1 MQDSGADLIT
11 RRALLMR
18 AIGGAAIA
26 LTGVD
31 GSLAR
36 LDALGPDEAKPGDD
50 NRIVRVARPQDLETA
65 VRDLASWI
73 TPNARFF
80 VRSHFGPPSVE
91 SLKKWRLQVDGD
103 VGRPLTLTLPDLKRF
118 QEVTVPAVVQC
129 SGNGRAFFRPR
140 VPGAQWEKGAVGN
153 AKWTGVRLADVLQRA
168 GLGAKAKHVQLLGAD
183 RPLLPTVPL
192 FLRSIPIEKAV
203 HPATLLAY
211 EMNGQPLPLLHG
223 APLRLIV
230 PGWAGDACVKWL
242 THLTVQEHEAE
253 GFYMQTAYRMPATPV
268 QPGAMARPAD
278 MVPVTEMTV
287 KSIITRPSEDAMLSG
302 ETVQVDGVAFTGEG
316 EIVRVEI
323 STDEGGHWHDA
334 DLVGER
340 APYAWRLWRYVW
352 KRTKPGRY
360 RVWSRATDSRGRTQ
374 PMTTPWNPGGY
385 LWNAVDTVRI
395 EIKA

>member
-1 MQDSGADLIT
+1 
-11 RRALLMR
+11 MR
-18 AIGGAAIA
+18 VIGGAAIA
-26 LTGVD
+26 LTGID

-36 LDALGPDEAKPGDD
+36 LDALGPEEVKPGDD
-50 NRIVRVARPQDLETA
+50 NRLVRVSRPQDLETA

-91 SLKKWRLQVDGD
+91 SLKEWRLQVDGD
-103 VGRPLTLTLPDLKRF
+103 VGRPLTLTLSDLKRF

-192 FLRSIPIEKAV
+192 FLRSIPIEKAM
-203 HPATLLAY
+203 HRATLLAY
-211 EMNGQPLPLLHG
+211 EMNGEPLPLLHG

-253 GFYMQTAYRMPATPV
+253 GFYMQIAYRMPVTPV
-268 QPGAMARPAD
+268 QPGATVRPSE
-278 MVPVTEMTV
+278 MVPVTEMVV
-287 KSIITRPSEDAMLSG
+287 KSIITRPSEGAMLSG
-302 ETVQVDGVAFTGEG
+302 ETVQVEGVAFTGEG

-323 STDEGGHWHDA
+323 STDEGEHWHDA

-352 KRTKPGRY
+352 KGPKPGRY
-360 RVWSRATDSRGRTQ
+360 TVWSRATDSRGQTQ

-385 LWNAVDTVRI
+385 LWNAVDAVRI
-395 EIKA
+395 EIKT

>member
-1 MQDSGADLIT
+1 
-11 RRALLMR
+11 
-18 AIGGAAIA
+18 
-26 LTGVD
+26 
-31 GSLAR
+31 
-36 LDALGPDEAKPGDD
+36 
-50 NRIVRVARPQDLETA
+50 
-65 VRDLASWI
+65 
-73 TPNARFF
+73 
-80 VRSHFGPPSVE
+80 
-91 SLKKWRLQVDGD
+91 
-103 VGRPLTLTLPDLKRF
+103 
-118 QEVTVPAVVQC
+118 
-129 SGNGRAFFRPR
+129 
-140 VPGAQWEKGAVGN
+140 
-153 AKWTGVRLADVLQRA
+153 
-168 GLGAKAKHVQLLGAD
+168 
-183 RPLLPTVPL
+183 
-192 FLRSIPIEKAV
+192 
-203 HPATLLAY
+203 
-211 EMNGQPLPLLHG
+211 
-223 APLRLIV
+223 
-230 PGWAGDACVKWL
+230 
-242 THLTVQEHEAE
+242 
-253 GFYMQTAYRMPATPV
+253 MPATPV
-268 QPGAMARPAD
+268 QPGAMARPAN

>member
-1 MQDSGADLIT
+1 MQDSRGDLIT
-11 RRALLMR
+11 RRALLIR

-26 LTGVD
+26 LTGID
-31 GSLAR
+31 GSSMR
-36 LDALGPDEAKPGDD
+36 LDARGPEEAKPGDD
-50 NRIVRVARPQDLETA
+50 NRLVRVARPQDLETA

-91 SLKKWRLQVDGD
+91 SLKEWRLQVDGD
-103 VGRPLTLTLPDLKRF
+103 VDRPLTLTLSDLKRF

-192 FLRSIPIEKAV
+192 FLRSIPIEKAM
-203 HPATLLAY
+203 HRATLLAY
-211 EMNGQPLPLLHG
+211 EMNGEPLPLLHG

-253 GFYMQTAYRMPATPV
+253 GFYMQTAYRMPVAPV
-268 QPGAMARPAD
+268 QPGATVRPSE
-278 MVPVTEMTV
+278 MVPVTEMVV
-287 KSIITRPSEDAMLSG
+287 KSIITRPSEGAMLSG
-302 ETVQVDGVAFTGEG
+302 ETVQVEGVAFTGEG

-323 STDEGGHWHDA
+323 STDEGEHWHDA

-352 KRTKPGRY
+352 KGTKSGRHTL
-360 RVWSRATDSRGRTQ
+360 WSRATDSRGHTQ
-374 PMTTPWNPGGY
+374 PLTTTWNPSGY
-385 LWNAVDTVRI
+385 LWNAVDAVRI
-395 EIKA
+395 GIKA